1 MITEEDKE
9 RVRAATDLV
18 QLVSET
24 VILKQRGQEFWG
36 CCPFHGEKTP
46 SFHVIPSTGLWKCF
60 GCGAGGDCFGYV
72 MKRENLE
79 FPDAVRYLA
88 DKAGIEIAEERN
100 AQAGP
105 KRSRLKELMAAT
117 VEYYHRMLMRGK
129 SEGAA
134 AARSYLSGRGFGSAV
149 CKRWLLGYAPGR
161 GQLVAHLRQLGF
173 SGKEM
178 IAANV
183 AVERNGRLYDR
194 FYERAMFPINDEQG
208 SAIALGG
215 RVIGAGEPKYLNS
228 SETSL
233 FHKSKNLFALDRAKE
248 SITALAEVLVVEGYT
263 DVIALHEAGFTNVVA
278 ALGTALT
285 LDHVKTLSRFR
296 VRRIICMFDG
306 DAAGQRAAERC
317 IQYLDKT
324 EANIMAVVL
333 PNGQDPA
340 EYLADHSAEELRSEL
355 DAAQPLMDF
364 VLSRRFS
371 ALELDTPGR
380 RAKALESLAE
390 VLAPLD
396 KSVLLDT
403 YAVRVADTL
412 GFSADDVRRAIKAK
426 ARAQSASERGPY
438 GRQAF
443 DEAPETQSAA
453 VSPSVWSMPALS
465 SDERVQWEAELELVC
480 ALAYAPE
487 LMRPYAET
495 MAGFQ
500 WVDARHEAIAWAIL
514 ALPEGATPRE
524 AVAAATAVVP
534 EAAELLSS
542 GRIATSG
549 ALTQD
554 NGAEIIVDTCE
565 FYSKKREI
573 RSIRAQL
580 QAQSSEEDIGKLF
593 ARANEL
599 QKRVN
604 ELQQKLS
611 SAKDV

>member
-46 SFHVIPSTGLWKCF
+46 SFHVIPATGLWKCF
-60 GCGAGGDCFGYV
+60 GCGAGGDVFAYV

-79 FPDAVRYLA
+79 FPDAIRFLA
-88 DKAGIEIAEERN
+88 DRAGIDIEEQQG
-100 AQAGP
+100 AQRGP
-105 KRSRLKELMAAT
+105 KRSRLRDLMAST

-134 AARSYLSGRGFGSAV
+134 AARSYLSGRGFGQAV
-149 CKRWLLGYAPGR
+149 CKRWMLGYAPGR
-161 GQLVAHLRQLGF
+161 GQLSAHLRQLGY
-173 SGKEM
+173 SNQEM

-183 AVERNGRLYDR
+183 AVERNGRIYDR
-194 FYERAMFPINDEQG
+194 FYERAMFPIYDEQG

-233 FHKSKNLFALDRAKE
+233 FHKSKNLFALNRAKE
-248 SITALAEVLVVEGYT
+248 TITAQSEALVVEGYT
-263 DVIALHEAGFTNVVA
+263 DVIALHEAGFTNAVA

-285 LDHVKTLSRFR
+285 LDHVKTLSRFN
-296 VRRIICMFDG
+296 VRQIICMFDG

-324 EANIMAVVL
+324 DANIKAVVL
-333 PNGQDPA
+333 PKGQDPA
-340 EYLADHSAEELRSEL
+340 EYLAEHSAEELRAQL
-355 DAAQPLMDF
+355 DKAQPLMDF
-364 VLSRRFS
+364 VFSRRMS
-371 ALELDTPGR
+371 SLELDTPGK
-380 RAKALESLAE
+380 RAKALDTMAG
-390 VLAPLD
+390 VLAPLAN
-396 KSVLLDT
+396 SVLLDT
-403 YAVRVADTL
+403 YATRVADTL
-412 GFSADDVRRAIKAK
+412 GFSAEEARLAILKKSREKKYDDDVPQAVSEQ
-426 ARAQSASERGPY
+426 ARPHDWYAQSL
-438 GRQAF
+438 
-443 DEAPETQSAA
+443 SANDRA
-453 VSPSVWSMPALS
+453 
-465 SDERVQWEAELELVC
+465 QWEAEIELVC
-480 ALAYAPE
+480 ALAAAPDV
-487 LMRPYAET
+487 LRPYAET
-495 MAGFQ
+495 LAGLK
-500 WVDARHEAIAWAIL
+500 WVDARNEAIAWAIL
-514 ALPEGATPRE
+514 ATPQGTSPHD

-534 EAAELLSS
+534 DAAELLSS

-549 ALTQD
+549 ELPPER
-554 NGAEIIVDTCE
+554 GAQLIVDTCE
-565 FYSKKREI
+565 LYSKKREI

-580 QAQSSEEDIGKLF
+580 AAHAPEEDMTALF
-593 ARANEL
+593 AKASEL

-604 ELQQKLS
+604 ELQLRVS

>member
-46 SFHVIPSTGLWKCF
+46 SFHVIPATGLWKCF

-79 FPDAVRYLA
+79 FPDAVRFLA
-88 DKAGIEIAEERN
+88 DRAGIELQEERSAN
-100 AQAGP
+100 AGP
-105 KRSRLKELMAAT
+105 KRSRLRELMEAT
-117 VEYYHRMLMRGK
+117 VAYYHRMLLRGK

-134 AARSYLSGRGFGSAV
+134 SARAYLAGRGFGQAV
-149 CKRWLLGYAPGR
+149 CKRWKLGYAPGR
-161 GQLVAHLRQLGF
+161 GQLVAHLKELGF
-173 SGKEM
+173 SYQEM

-183 AVERNGRLYDR
+183 AVSRGSRTNDR
-194 FYERAMFPINDEQG
+194 FYERAMFPICDEQG
-208 SAIALGG
+208 NAIALGG

-228 SETSL
+228 SETAL

-248 SITALAEVLVVEGYT
+248 SITASAEALVVEGYT

-285 LDHVKTLSRFR
+285 LDHIKTLSRFR
-296 VRRIICMFDG
+296 VRRIVCMFDG

-340 EYLADHSAEELRSEL
+340 EYLGSHAPKELRAEL

-364 VLSRRFS
+364 VLSRRIS

-380 RAKALESLAE
+380 RAKALDTLAE
-390 VLAPLD
+390 VLAPLAS
-396 KSVLLDT
+396 SVLLDT

-412 GFSADDVRRAIKAK
+412 GFSVEDVRSAIQKK
-426 ARAQSASERGPY
+426 ARSASY
-438 GRQAF
+438 ASQSY
-443 DEAPETQSAA
+443 DEADVPPVEYYEEPAWSAR
-453 VSPSVWSMPALS
+453 PLS
-465 SDERVQWEAELELVC
+465 ADERVQWEAELELIC
-480 ALAYAPE
+480 ALAYAPDV
-487 LMRPYAET
+487 MRAHAET
-495 MAGFQ
+495 LAGLT

-514 ALPEGATPRE
+514 ATPQGTTPRD
-524 AVAAATAVVP
+524 AVAAATSVVP

-542 GRIATSG
+542 GRIASSG
-549 ALTQD
+549 NLSQEEA
-554 NGAEIIVDTCE
+554 AAMIVDTCE
-565 FYSKKREI
+565 LYSKKREI
-573 RSIRAQL
+573 RAIRAQL
-580 QAQSSEEDIGKLF
+580 ASHAPDVDINELF
-593 ARANEL
+593 AWASEL

>member
-46 SFHVIPSTGLWKCF
+46 SFHVIPATGLWKCF

-72 MKRENLE
+72 MRRENLE
-79 FPDAVRYLA
+79 FPEAVRFLA
-88 DKAGIEIAEERN
+88 DRAGIELQEERSAN
-100 AQAGP
+100 AGP
-105 KRSRLKELMAAT
+105 KRSRLRELMEAT
-117 VEYYHRMLMRGK
+117 VSYYHRMLLRGK

-134 AARSYLSGRGFGSAV
+134 SARSYLAGRGFGQAV
-149 CKRWLLGYAPGR
+149 CKRWKLGYAPGR
-161 GQLVAHLRQLGF
+161 GQLVAHLKELGF
-173 SGKEM
+173 SYQEM

-183 AVERNGRLYDR
+183 AVSRGGRTYDR
-194 FYERAMFPINDEQG
+194 FYERAMFPICDEQG
-208 SAIALGG
+208 NAIALGG
-215 RVIGAGEPKYLNS
+215 RVIGSGEPKYLNS
-228 SETSL
+228 SETAL

-248 SITALAEVLVVEGYT
+248 SITASAEALVVEGYT

-296 VRRIICMFDG
+296 VRRIVCMFDG
-306 DAAGQRAAERC
+306 DVAGQRAAERC

-340 EYLADHSAEELRSEL
+340 EFLGSHAPDELRSEL

-364 VLSRRFS
+364 VLSRRIS

-380 RAKALESLAE
+380 RAKALDTLSE
-390 VLAPLD
+390 VLAPLAS
-396 KSVLLDT
+396 SVLLDT

-412 GFSADDVRRAIKAK
+412 GFSVEDVRSAIQRK
-426 ARAQSASERGPY
+426 ARSASY
-438 GRQAF
+438 ASQSY
-443 DEAPETQSAA
+443 DETDVPPAEYFEEPAW
-453 VSPSVWSMPALS
+453 SVRALS
-465 SDERVQWEAELELVC
+465 ADERVQWEAELELVC
-480 ALAYAPE
+480 ALAYAPDV
-487 LMRPYAET
+487 MRAHAET
-495 MAGFQ
+495 LAGLT

-514 ALPEGATPRE
+514 ATPQGTSPRD
-524 AVAAATAVVP
+524 AVAAATSVVP

-542 GRIATSG
+542 GRIASSG
-549 ALTQD
+549 NLSQEEA
-554 NGAEIIVDTCE
+554 AAMIVDTCE
-565 FYSKKREI
+565 LYSKKREI
-573 RSIRAQL
+573 RAIRAQL
-580 QAQSSEEDIGKLF
+580 AAHSSDEDINALF
-593 ARANEL
+593 ARASEL